1 MLSKY
6 IILPLISALI
16 GYLTNVVAI
25 KMLFWPRMPIN
36 LLFFSL
42 QGLLPK
48 RKMQLASSLGDLVEE
63 QLLSL
68 DDLFEKIDTP
78 EVRKIVSQQIVMAVR
93 DRLGDII
100 PTIIP
105 VKITKVVADGVER
118 LILQEIDNIFNRIM
132 ESGQEYLKNEI
143 KISRIVENKVNA
155 FNLDQLEKLIR
166 SVSSPELRA
175 IEILGGVLGLIIGI
189 IQDGILWLLS

>member
-1 MLSKY
+1 MSKY